1 MPNDSNDSKVYT
13 MEWLLDVI
21 DGLPLAIAVI
31 DHNKR
36 VMLANKAT
44 LMFVNK
50 NEDQLVG
57 RVGGEAFGCIHH
69 DDVPEG
75 CGFGKDCIKCRLR
88 SAVLETMEKKQSQY
102 MLEITMVF
110 KTHGKRDLRIST
122 QPLMLEGE
130 SVVLLSIEDI
140 TEVKKNEQ
148 VLIQKEKLSAVVQ
161 TAGAVCHEMSQP
173 LMVILGLSDLLLE
186 AIGDDDG
193 RISNITEIKNQAIK
207 LGDMSEKLMNMTHY
221 KTKSYLS
228 DTILDLEAAS
238 DDNDIK
244 Q

>member
-1 MPNDSNDSKVYT
+1 MLNDSNDANVYT
-13 MEWLLDVI
+13 TKWLLEMI

-31 DHNKR
+31 DGNR
-36 VMLANKAT
+36 NVILANRAT

-88 SAVLETMEKKQSQY
+88 SSVLETMEKKQSQY
-102 MLEITMVF
+102 MVEITMVF
-110 KTHGKRDLRIST
+110 KNQGKRDLRIST
-122 QPLMLEGE
+122 QPLILEGQA
-130 SVVLLSIEDI
+130 VVLLAIEDI

-148 VLIQKEKLSAVVQ
+148 IRIQKEKLSAVVQ

-173 LMVILGLSDLLLE
+173 LMVILGLSELLVE
-186 AIGDDDG
+186 SIGDDDN
-193 RISNITEIKNQAIK
+193 RISNIREIKNQAIR
-207 LGDMSEKLMNMTHY
+207 LGRMSEKLMNMTHY
-221 KTKSYLS
+221 KTRAYLS
-228 DTILDLEAAS
+228 DTILDLEADS
-238 DDNDIK
+238 DDND
-244 Q
+244 